1 VRIDFTKTASGPE
14 SSFSLTRQAQTNRY
28 DRRIITTGALSGV
41 RSAIFI
47 DSERLARTPWP
58 CWPACMGAS
67 RSRGIGERRAGGC
80 RPAWPLATL
89 CCAAILPA
97 ACATA
102 VEPDH
107 TRWSA
112 AAT

>member
-67 RSRGIGERRAGGC
+67 RSRGIGELGAGLPGPWPRSAAQLSCRPPAPPQLSLTTRAGALLQ
-80 RPAWPLATL
+80 RNAQ
-89 CCAAILPA
+89 
-97 ACATA
+97 
-102 VEPDH
+102 
-107 TRWSA
+107 
-112 AAT
+112 